1 MNNPEEFNPDLAQ
14 FYNISRDDLK
24 PEESNPISSK
34 LLDLHQ
40 RYEVN
45 QLIDQGGMKRI
56 YEAMDLQCNRI
67 VALAKPQK
75 KLPKEL
81 YENFLREA
89 QLTASLEHPNIT
101 PIYDISIDPQ
111 QKPFFVMEYIKGD
124 NLEIILS
131 KLQGSSEYHIKK
143 YPLDT
148 LLNIFVKVCDAVSY
162 AHSKSVLHLDIKPSN
177 IQIGQFGEVLL
188 CDWGLAKLQGHEND
202 DSYDEILFNP
212 DLLNSFTLSG
222 ELKGTPGYMAPEQVN
237 KNDSISKQTDI
248 YSLGAL
254 LYTILCY
261 DSPFKGTTEEML
273 ENTSHNKLIPLPNSS
288 IPNSLKAI
296 VYKAMETSPSNR
308 YGSVEFLQQ
317 DIQSFLS
324 GYATKA
330 ENAGFIKE
338 GKLFYQRNKVF
349 CLITSIALTLFAS
362 TLIGLIFILNLQIQN
377 QSLLKE
383 VYVNKQE
390 SADYHFRTLNF
401 FLDPVLS
408 VDNAVIKYDAVL
420 AQYPENEDSI
430 KGKRQALFISQQFSK
445 MNKNL
450 EINSIDRAFQLSTT
464 YVDRINPD
472 THRLNSK
479 DFLAFIKETQK
490 VINTKR
496 FTQLSEK
503 MIAYALVFPEYQE
516 LKGPLVEIL
525 LQAKNPG
532 WDGKG
537 FIYLPNESKA
547 IINSDQIEY
556 LSDRRANTGGLSYLR
571 FLNIENLRLANQTI
585 TSLVDIRGL
594 SLHTLDI
601 SHSKV
606 TDVLGVRSLY
616 SLDQIILKKGQV
628 KKSDIQKHIT
638 DRTDTKIIYIK

>member
-1 MNNPEEFNPDLAQ
+1 MNKPEEFDSDLAQ
-14 FYNISRDDLK
+14 FYNMSKDDLE
-24 PEESNPISSK
+24 PEESSPISSR

-40 RYEVN
+40 RYEIN
-45 QLIDQGGMKRI
+45 QLVDQGGMKRI

-75 KLPKEL
+75 DLPKEL

-101 PIYDISIDPQ
+101 PIYDISIDPKH
-111 QKPFFVMEYIKGD
+111 KPFFVMEFIKGD
-124 NLEIILS
+124 NLEFILN
-131 KLQGSSEYHIKK
+131 KLQTSSEYHLKK

-148 LLNIFVKVCDAVSY
+148 LLNILVKVCDAVSY

-188 CDWGLAKLQGHEND
+188 CDWGLAKLQGHED
-202 DSYDEILFNP
+202 HDSYDEILFNP

-222 ELKGTPGYMAPEQVN
+222 KLKGTPGYMAPEQVN
-237 KNDSISKQTDI
+237 KKESFSKQTDI

-254 LYTILCY
+254 LYTIL
-261 DSPFKGTTEEML
+261 SLHAPFKGTTEEIL
-273 ENTSHNKLIPLPNSS
+273 ENTSHNKIIPLQNSS

-308 YGSVEFLQQ
+308 YSSVESLQQ

-330 ENAGFIKE
+330 EKAGFIKE

-362 TLIGLIFILNLQIQN
+362 TLIGFIFIQSLQLQN

-383 VYVNKQE
+383 VSVNKQE
-390 SADYHFRTLNF
+390 SADYHFKTLSF

-408 VDNAVIKYDAVL
+408 VDNAIIKYDAVL
-420 AQYPENEDSI
+420 KQYPGNEDSI
-430 KGKRQALFISQQFSK
+430 KGKRQALFISQQFSII
-445 MNKNL
+445 NDNL
-450 EINSIDRAFQLSTT
+450 EINSIDRVYQLSAT
-464 YVDRINPD
+464 YVDRINPK
-472 THRLNSK
+472 TNRLSPD
-479 DFLAFIKETQK
+479 DFLALIKETEK
-490 VINTKR
+490 VINAKR
-496 FTQLSEK
+496 FIQLSEK
-503 MIAYALVFPEYQE
+503 MVAYALAFPEYEE
-516 LKGPLVEIL
+516 LKGPLVERL

-532 WDGKG
+532 WDGRG
-537 FIYLPNESKA
+537 FIYLPNKKQVT
-547 IINSDQIEY
+547 INSDQIEF
-556 LSDRRANTGGLSYLR
+556 LGDRRGNTGLSYLR
-571 FLNIENLRLANQTI
+571 FLNLENLRLSNQTI
-585 TSLVDIRGL
+585 TSLADLGGL
-594 SLHTLDI
+594 SLHTLDL

-606 TDVLGVRSLY
+606 TDIIGVRSIKALE
-616 SLDQIILKKGQV
+616 QIILKQGQV
-628 KKSDIQKHIT
+628 KESEIRKHIT
-638 DRTDTKIIYIK
+638 DRINTKVTYIE